1 MHIKLRKTL
10 GYLGAIPFLAL
21 SVIPIFSLFPE
32 SYIFRLLMSFYGGI
46 ILSFLG
52 GMTWGWDLKDNSSLP
67 LIFGIFISLVGFFI
81 IAISNMFLIYSLY
94 ISLFSFVTFYFFE
107 LRTSKQ
113 MLDLEYRALR
123 RNLTILVSFSY
134 ILTLLTI
141 DI

>member
-10 GYLGAIPFLAL
+10 GYLGAIPFLVL

-67 LIFGIFISLVGFFI
+67 LIFGIFISLIGFFI

-107 LRTSKQ
+107 LRTSKL
-113 MLDLEYRALR
+113 MLDIEYRALR

-134 ILTLLTI
+134 TLTLLTI

>member
-10 GYLGAIPFLAL
+10 GYLGAIPFLVL

-107 LRTSKQ
+107 LRTSKL

>member
-10 GYLGAIPFLAL
+10 GYLGAIPFLVL

-67 LIFGIFISLVGFFI
+67 LIFGVFISLIGFFI

-107 LRTSKQ
+107 LRTSKL

>member
-10 GYLGAIPFLAL
+10 GYLGAIPFLVL

-107 LRTSKQ
+107 LRTSKL
-113 MLDLEYRALR
+113 MLDIEYRALR

-134 ILTLLTI
+134 TLTLLTI

>member
-67 LIFGIFISLVGFFI
+67 LIFGVFISLIGFFI

-107 LRTSKQ
+107 LRTSKL

>member
-107 LRTSKQ
+107 LRTSKL

>member
-10 GYLGAIPFLAL
+10 GYLGAIPFLVL

-67 LIFGIFISLVGFFI
+67 LIFGVFISLIGFFI

-107 LRTSKQ
+107 LRTSKL
-113 MLDLEYRALR
+113 MLDIEYRALR

-134 ILTLLTI
+134 TLTLLTI